1 MENSAVISFNSDPND
16 IEHAEF
22 IGSGE
27 GELRREFRCS
37 VDVRTALH
45 QASVPTVAIEDEIDS
60 LDEGGS
66 LQIPVSAEQFT
77 AFYRKAQPSKAD

>member
-16 IEHAEF
+16 IEHTEF

-27 GELRREFRCS
+27 GELRRAFRCS
-37 VDVRTALH
+37 VEVRTALH
-45 QASVPTVAIEDEIDS
+45 QASVATAAIEDEIDS

-77 AFYRKAQPSKAD
+77 AFYRQAPK